1 MQQYKIDVLLYV
13 TDGSV
18 KSDCADI
25 TFYNQGNTKIL
36 LNSSVTINA
45 GQSLSLSA
53 NSNEID
59 RTIYNYYFITAG
71 VTTPTNKLV
80 IFRKIY
86 V

>member
-1 MQQYKIDVLLYV
+1 MQQYKIDILLNV
-13 TDGSV
+13 SDGSV

-25 TFYNQGNTKIL
+25 TFFNQGNTKIL

-45 GQSLSLSA
+45 GQSLSLTA
-53 NSNEID
+53 NANEID
-59 RTIYNYYFITAG
+59 RTIYNYYFITTG
-71 VTTPTNKLV
+71 VGTPNNKLV